1 MADFVQSK
9 MTFKVPEQGIDGS
22 LALNKLLM
30 AQDFKIEETVDLIQT
45 VTKAAKLDGRVKTAE
60 ETIT

>member
-9 MTFKVPEQGIDGS
+9 MTFKVPEQSIDGA